1 MKIFWLNRK
10 FLKFIVSLSQTRIS
24 LESNRSSHDITSYLH
39 SSLSHRITKR
49 KFTSKAKKENVSMV
63 KMDKIKRTRYIRR
76 VHIVS
81 NTKTQ
86 TVSRTLLTTKLLK
99 KLEILN
105 RFPSLGFTVQYMY
118 LKAQLFWNWPAER
131 PQLVNQGSRR
141 TPCTQDDKLSL
152 FNTVWD

>member
-1 MKIFWLNRK
+1 
-10 FLKFIVSLSQTRIS
+10 
-24 LESNRSSHDITSYLH
+24 
-39 SSLSHRITKR
+39 
-49 KFTSKAKKENVSMV
+49 MV
-63 KMDKIKRTRYIRR
+63 KMDKIKRTRFIRR

-118 LKAQLFWNWPAER
+118 LKAQLF
-131 PQLVNQGSRR
+131 
-141 TPCTQDDKLSL
+141 
-152 FNTVWD
+152 